1 MNCRSFAPLDVQLLS
16 GGLDRLE
23 IGDAE
28 IAQAEF
34 QRMPVNRLRGVV
46 ALVSPCPSSDPF
58 MP

>member
-1 MNCRSFAPLDVQLLS
+1 VQLLS